1 MGEFGSTLVL
11 FSILYPCR
19 TPQYIAPEV
28 LKAGAVNG
36 GELTFSERAYSFK
49 VDCWSLGVVLY
60 ILLSGSPPFSEDRN
74 IGMKLRQVLLVNND
88 EIDKIDKILK
98 ILTSG
103 IRFSTPTMFSTQSCL
118 ETSPRRPEIS
128 FGSC

>member
-74 IGMKLRQVLLVNND
+74 IGMKLRQVLQVNND
-88 EIDKIDKILK
+88 KALK
-98 ILTSG
+98 FL
-103 IRFSTPTMFSTQSCL
+103 PQ
-118 ETSPRRPEIS
+118 
-128 FGSC
+128 GSDSQRQLCFLPKVVWKHLRGGQRSHSEVAESRS